1 MTGKVSNLED
11 GKIAGDVARCRA
23 LTRVCRP
30 QAAGGKFTLL
40 TLAICA
46 GTLLLA
52 GCNSKQET
60 SGGEKTGE
68 QTSGTG
74 SGTTTEP
81 AKSEDKTGQNS
92 QTNAP
97 DDATGKEPSVTG
109 GNVQLPNA
117 VNLATLPPT
126 MVICTVDGTPVT
138 ISQFKREYREA
149 IGSLQAVLGM
159 QPMQVQ
165 ELVKQATAAGVSLTA
180 EEKKKLLEAA
190 RKPQSLEGKS
200 LDKFLKE
207 KKLTE
212 AEFDKQVIDLG
223 LAFKVGAKLIE
234 QQLLTEL
241 INREL
246 LLAEAKAQNFYKP
259 AYNNYLKV
267 KDLPKYKKML
277 EMSDQTPEEIKED
290 LIQGEM
296 LIMLMQ
302 KIARESVASDKELL
316 AFYQK
321 NKEAF
326 KHGEKVRLSH
336 IVLAAPKVD
345 APPMESIKTQLK
357 KQNPTMSDA
366 DLDKEVLVVKQ
377 QKMRLAQELLAR
389 ANKGEDFKSLA
400 DGNTE
405 DMQARQA
412 KNGGDLGYIDVL
424 AAQTG
429 PDQKALLDAVKNLKP
444 GQLALTPVETNFG
457 YHVIKLTEKVPAGTF
472 SFDEIKDQLK
482 EKFVAQNMEAAKT
495 RWLVNKRKSAKIV
508 FSDEFR
514 KASSTASV
522 PQANVK

>member
-1 MTGKVSNLED
+1 M
-11 GKIAGDVARCRA
+11 
-23 LTRVCRP
+23 
-30 QAAGGKFTLL
+30 
-40 TLAICA
+40 
-46 GTLLLA
+46 
-52 GCNSKQET
+52 
-60 SGGEKTGE
+60 
-68 QTSGTG
+68 
-74 SGTTTEP
+74 
-81 AKSEDKTGQNS
+81 
-92 QTNAP
+92 
-97 DDATGKEPSVTG
+97 
-109 GNVQLPNA
+109 
-117 VNLATLPPT
+117 
-126 MVICTVDGTPVT
+126 
-138 ISQFKREYREA
+138 
-149 IGSLQAVLGM
+149 
-159 QPMQVQ
+159 
-165 ELVKQATAAGVSLTA
+165 
-180 EEKKKLLEAA
+180 
-190 RKPQSLEGKS
+190 
-200 LDKFLKE
+200 
-207 KKLTE
+207 
-212 AEFDKQVIDLG
+212 
-223 LAFKVGAKLIE
+223 
-234 QQLLTEL
+234 LTEL

-336 IVLAAPKVD
+336 IVLAAPRVD

-400 DGNTE
+400 NDNTE

-412 KNGGDLGYIDVL
+412 KNGGDLGYIDVV
-424 AAQTG
+424 AAQAG

>member
-11 GKIAGDVARCRA
+11 GKIAGDPSRSREQSR
-23 LTRVCRP
+23 LCRP
-30 QAAGGKFTLL
+30 QTAGGKFTLV

-46 GTLLLA
+46 GSLMLC

-68 QTSGTG
+68 QTSSTG

-81 AKSEDKTGQNS
+81 AKSEDKTGQAS
-92 QTNAP
+92 QTNTP
-97 DDATGKEPSVTG
+97 DDATAKEPAVTG
-109 GNVQLPNA
+109 GNVKLPNA

-336 IVLAAPKVD
+336 IVLAAPRVD

-400 DGNTE
+400 NDNTE

-412 KNGGDLGYIDVL
+412 KNGGDLGYIDVV
-424 AAQTG
+424 AAQAG

-457 YHVIKLTEKVPAGTF
+457 YHVIKLTEKV
-472 SFDEIKDQLK
+472 
-482 EKFVAQNMEAAKT
+482 
-495 RWLVNKRKSAKIV
+495 
-508 FSDEFR
+508 
-514 KASSTASV
+514 
-522 PQANVK
+522 